1 MAAVERSTTFDAD
14 EAEVWEA
21 LVDGA
26 LLEEWFDGEV
36 DVDLR
41 PGGALRVTSG
51 DDVREAVVEEIDAP
65 RRLSFTW
72 APDDE
77 RPGSTVE
84 LDLEPNADGCTLRVR
99 EALLD
104 EVLVPPAFPIGF
116 QPPPAYRTSQR
127 GEALAL
133 ARA

>member
-1 MAAVERSTTFDAD
+1 MAAVERTASFDAD

-26 LLEEWFDGEV
+26 LLGEWFDGAV

-51 DDVREAVVEEIDAP
+51 DGVREAVVEEIDAP

-72 APDDE
+72 SPDDA

-84 LDLEPNADGCTLRVR
+84 LELEPTADGCTLHVR

-104 EVLVPPAFPIGF
+104 DLVAPAAFPIGF
-116 QPPPAYRTSQR
+116 QPPPAYRT
-127 GEALAL
+127 GEARAL